1 MVFNREFVPAKA
13 GRKVEMNDQR
23 HKREESFSVF
33 LVSNLG
39 RSSRQFHI
47 TLFSIRLAAFV
58 LFLICA
64 AVGFLIYLCVSARG
78 TQNKLRAQ
86 LAEQE
91 QLICDMEE
99 QWNALNSEKMAL
111 TAENEALRQN
121 ATDAPAAQSVQ
132 ETSAET
138 AAAFPSRYPSY
149 GAGVLQSNY
158 SEEEPYL
165 SINTYTGGNIIAA
178 GSGIVMRIASD
189 DTYPHIVE
197 LEHGNGYVT
206 RYLCRQE
213 AELRV
218 VEGARVQAGDIL
230 LTITKDDTQLD
241 YQILY
246 EEKSV
251 DPLEIIDA
259 KG

>member
-1 MVFNREFVPAKA
+1 
-13 GRKVEMNDQR
+13 MNNQR

-58 LFLICA
+58 LFLICT
-64 AVGFLIYLCVSARG
+64 AVGFLIYMCIYARG
-78 TQNKLRAQ
+78 TQSRLRAQ

-91 QLICDMEE
+91 QLICEIEE
-99 QWNALNSEKMAL
+99 QRDALNSEKMTL

-121 ATDAPAAQSVQ
+121 TADTPATKPAQG
-132 ETSAET
+132 TPAET

-149 GAGVLQSNY
+149 GAGVLQSSY

-178 GSGIVMRIASD
+178 GSGTVLRVTSD
-189 DTYPHIVE
+189 DTYPHIIE

-230 LTITKDDTQLD
+230 LTITKDDTRLD

-246 EEKSV
+246 EGESV
-251 DPLEIIDA
+251 DPLDIIDA